1 MYTPFPSSPNFFT
14 SFLQLFYAEG
24 HISLSLRQVMGKD
37 FFHASVARASAD
49 GISARR
55 SAAAD
60 LSLICQPPSFVEK
73 SFNHG

>member
-37 FFHASVARASAD
+37 FFHDSLRAPLRPGFQHGEVPPQISV
-49 GISARR
+49 
-55 SAAAD
+55 
-60 LSLICQPPSFVEK
+60 
-73 SFNHG
+73 

>member
-37 FFHASVARASAD
+37 FFHASVHALLRT
-49 GISARR
+49 GFQHGEVPPQIS
-55 SAAAD
+55 
-60 LSLICQPPSFVEK
+60 V
-73 SFNHG
+73 

>member
-37 FFHASVARASAD
+37 FFHAPLRALLRTGFQHGEVPPQISV
-49 GISARR
+49 
-55 SAAAD
+55 
-60 LSLICQPPSFVEK
+60 
-73 SFNHG
+73 